1 MNIRYVLATLFFLF
15 VLCISCKQRINRDI
29 ETIMINTTPDNP
41 ISLSSI
47 SDNIEEVTLEL
58 TDESLLS
65 DQIFRVLI
73 MNDYIIVAD
82 RKQST
87 PLVFD
92 RKGRFIRSIG
102 KRGQGPEE
110 FLSVADIAVNEKDNL
125 LYITSTT
132 KTVCHRLD
140 GAFVS
145 KSNLGSS
152 YLNYIDNTLYL
163 IKEKFEQDSIN
174 TRISMMYLTDKTLN
188 IKDSIELKRVEN
200 AQMMYTHPHRDF
212 VTIHDGKLNQYMFE
226 FEAEPFIR
234 DTLFRIEDNEL
245 IPDLKLD
252 FGTSGLDANGE
263 RSLYVWNIYRSNRY
277 AFAVYGF
284 PPNIHMRSCY
294 DLKEQKGYTMQ
305 NGYNDDIYQS
315 GIVDI
320 RPVNT
325 NSELYYFLSYKHI
338 DDTCEANPSLYIGT
352 LKK

>member
-1 MNIRYVLATLFFLF
+1 MNTRYSLIPLLLLS
-15 VLCISCKQRINRDI
+15 VLCISCKQLIDRDV
-29 ETIMINTTPDNP
+29 ETIRINTTPDTP
-41 ISLSSI
+41 VSLSLI
-47 SDNIEEVTLEL
+47 TDNLEEITLEL

-73 MNDYIIVAD
+73 MNDHIIVAD

-92 RKGRFIRSIG
+92 RKGCFIRSIG

-110 FLSVADIAVNEKDNL
+110 FLSVVDIAANEQDKL

-132 KTVCHRLD
+132 KTVCYRLD
-140 GAFVS
+140 GEFVS
-145 KSNLGSS
+145 KSNLGAG
-152 YLNYIDNTLYL
+152 YINYVDNTLYL

-174 TRISMMYLTDKTLN
+174 TRISIMYIMDKDLN
-188 IKDSIELKRVEN
+188 INDSIELKRVAN
-200 AQMMYTHPHRDF
+200 AQMLYTHPHRDF
-212 VTIHDGKLNQYMFE
+212 VTMHNGRLNQYFFE
-226 FEAEPFIR
+226 FEAEPSIR
-234 DTLFRIEDNEL
+234 DTLFQIKNRRL
-245 IPDLKLD
+245 VPDLKLD
-252 FGTSGLDANGE
+252 FGTSGLDATGE

-277 AFAVYGF
+277 AFAIYGF
-284 PPNIHMRSCY
+284 PPNTQMRSCY

-305 NGYNDDIYQS
+305 QGYNDDTYGT

-325 NSELYYFLSYKHI
+325 NSELYYFLSYKNKE
-338 DDTCEANPSLYIGT
+338 DSDEANPSLYIGT